1 MKNKKLTR
9 VLAVLVIVVW
19 GSVAYRVYVSIVQT
33 YGDVAAHASRID
45 ISGKDM
51 PVPYLYASDVRDPFR
66 YVVSARKD
74 STKRAVHS
82 ATLAAWTPPPMKLA
96 GVLAADKIKT
106 AILERSDGV
115 VFFVHE
121 GDTLA
126 GVKVLK
132 IHDRMVRYTYRM
144 KSDEWELRGE

>member
-9 VLAVLVIVVW
+9 VLAVLVIAVW
-19 GSVAYRVYVSIVQT
+19 GSIGYQVYVSIVQV
-33 YGDVAAHASRID
+33 YGDVAAPASRID
-45 ISGKDM
+45 MSGKEM
-51 PVPYLYASDVRDPFR
+51 PVPYVYASDVRDPFR

-74 STKRAVHS
+74 STKRAVYS
-82 ATLAAWTPPPMKLA
+82 ATLAAWTPPPMKLT
-96 GVLAADKIKT
+96 GVLFADKVKT

-126 GVKVLK
+126 GVKVWK
-132 IHDRMVRYTYRM
+132 IHDRMVRYTYQ
-144 KSDEWELRGE
+144 KKNDEWELPGE